1 MNREK
6 VNCRLEYE
14 AQDSPKCKVLI
25 NDEVVHTFTGNG
37 SHDTFSFIVDK
48 GPFKFK
54 IVHHGKD
61 IKKDTD
67 RFIEIKKIFF
77 NNIDFKNMIWKTTQV
92 AELPKWQNKEDFQWE
107 SNLYLGHNG
116 YIEYTIE
123 SPVIEFL
130 LSYHTAGAKV
140 SSNMG
145 SYDMRLLYEMK
156 EYFSKIVYEQDRN
169 G

>member
-1 MNREK
+1 
-6 VNCRLEYE
+6 
-14 AQDSPKCKVLI
+14 
-25 NDEVVHTFTGNG
+25 
-37 SHDTFSFIVDK
+37 
-48 GPFKFK
+48 
-54 IVHHGKD
+54 
-61 IKKDTD
+61 
-67 RFIEIKKIFF
+67 
-77 NNIDFKNMIWKTTQV
+77 MIWKTTQV

-140 SSNMG
+140 SNNME
-145 SYDMRLLYEMK
+145 SCDMRLLYEMK